1 MKEFIKK
8 NRQMLAVASLWFIG
22 LGSLYGLN
30 QYNVNQIN
38 AYHVK
43 QAQIKQQKAR
53 KAKIKQDREDE
64 KAIRHNQKYVWS
76 KLG

>member
-1 MKEFIKK
+1 MKEFIRK
-8 NRQMLAVASLWFIG
+8 NRQMLTVASLWLIG
-22 LGSLYGLN
+22 LGGLYGLN

-43 QAQIKQQKAR
+43 QAQIKQRKAHE
-53 KAKIKQDREDE
+53 AKIKQEREEE
-64 KAIRHNQKYVWS
+64 KTLRHNQKYVWD

>member
-8 NRQMLAVASLWFIG
+8 NRQMLTVASLWLIG
-22 LGSLYGLN
+22 LGGLYSLN

-38 AYHVK
+38 AYHAK
-43 QAQIKQQKAR
+43 QVQIKQQKAHE
-53 KAKIKQDREDE
+53 AKIKEEREEE
-64 KAIRHNQKYVWS
+64 KTLRHNQKYVWD

>member
-8 NRQMLAVASLWFIG
+8 NQQILMVALVWIIG
-22 LGSLYGLN
+22 LGGLCSLN
-30 QYNVNQIN
+30 QYNTNQIS
-38 AYHVK
+38 AYYAKKV
-43 QAQIKQQKAR
+43 QIKQQKAR
-53 KAKIKQDREDE
+53 EAKIKQDHKDE

>member
-8 NRQMLAVASLWFIG
+8 NRQMLTIASLWLIG
-22 LGSLYGLN
+22 LGGLYSLD

-38 AYHVK
+38 AYHAK
-43 QAQIKQQKAR
+43 QVQIKQQKAHE
-53 KAKIKQDREDE
+53 AKIKEEREEE
-64 KAIRHNQKYVWS
+64 KTLRHNQKYVWD

>member
-8 NRQMLAVASLWFIG
+8 NKQMLTVALFWFIG

-38 AYHVK
+38 AYHAK
-43 QAQIKQQKAR
+43 QVQIKRQKAR
-53 KAKIKQDREDE
+53 LAKIKEEREEE
-64 KAIRHNQKYVWS
+64 KTLRHNQKYVWD

>member
-8 NRQMLAVASLWFIG
+8 NKQMLTVALAWLIG
-22 LGSLYGLN
+22 LGGLYSLN

-38 AYHVK
+38 AYHAK
-43 QAQIKQQKAR
+43 QVQIKQQKAR
-53 KAKIKQDREDE
+53 EAKIKEEREEE
-64 KAIRHNQKYVWS
+64 KTLRHNQKYVWD

>member
-8 NRQMLAVASLWFIG
+8 NRQMLTIALAWLIG
-22 LGSLYGLN
+22 LGGLYSLN

-38 AYHVK
+38 AYHDK
-43 QAQIKQQKAR
+43 QVQIKQQKAR
-53 KAKIKQDREDE
+53 QAKIKEEREEE
-64 KAIRHNQKYVWS
+64 KTLRHNQKYVWD

>member
-8 NRQMLAVASLWFIG
+8 NKQMLTVASLWLIG

-38 AYHVK
+38 AYHTK
-43 QAQIKQQKAR
+43 QVQIKQQKAHE
-53 KAKIKQDREDE
+53 AKIKEEREEE
-64 KAIRHNQKYVWS
+64 KTLRHNQKYVWD

>member
-8 NRQMLAVASLWFIG
+8 NRQMLTIASLWLIG
-22 LGSLYGLN
+22 LGGLYSLN

-38 AYHVK
+38 AYHAK
-43 QAQIKQQKAR
+43 QVQIKQQKAHE
-53 KAKIKQDREDE
+53 AKIKEEREEE
-64 KAIRHNQKYVWS
+64 KTLRHNQKYVWD

>member
-8 NRQMLAVASLWFIG
+8 NKQMLTVASLWLIG
-22 LGSLYGLN
+22 LGGLYSLN

-38 AYHVK
+38 AYHAK
-43 QAQIKQQKAR
+43 QVQIKQQKAHE
-53 KAKIKQDREDE
+53 AKIKEDREEE
-64 KAIRHNQKYVWS
+64 KTLRHNQKYVWD

>member
-8 NRQMLAVASLWFIG
+8 NKQILAVALAWLIG
-22 LGSLYGLN
+22 LGGLYSLN

-38 AYHVK
+38 AYHAK
-43 QAQIKQQKAR
+43 QVQIKRQKAHQ
-53 KAKIKQDREDE
+53 AKIKEEREEE
-64 KAIRHNQKYVWS
+64 KTFRHNQKYVWD

>member
-8 NRQMLAVASLWFIG
+8 NRQMPTVALAWLIG
-22 LGSLYGLN
+22 LGGLYSLN

-38 AYHVK
+38 AYHAK
-43 QAQIKQQKAR
+43 QVQIKQQKAR
-53 KAKIKQDREDE
+53 EAKIKEEREEE
-64 KAIRHNQKYVWS
+64 KTLRHNQKYVWD